1 MEKLDKKLTLKG
13 KVGYG
18 LGDAGGCLTF
28 ALMGSTFSM
37 YCTDALHI
45 DTALLAILLLIW
57 NIWDFVNDP
66 IMGAIMDKMFAKN
79 KNPKGKFRPWLL
91 RSAPLVCVTFIALW
105 SVPSFFDGIGLIC
118 CLFGL
123 KILYEASYTMFNIPM
138 GSLLSVMSRND
149 EERR

>member
-66 IMGAIMDKMFAKN
+66 IMGAII
-79 KNPKGKFRPWLL
+79 GTLI
-91 RSAPLVCVTFIALW
+91 RSYNLSPLDQ
-105 SVPSFFDGIGLIC
+105 FF
-118 CLFGL
+118 F
-123 KILYEASYTMFNIPM
+123 LYH
-138 GSLLSVMSRND
+138 LQ
-149 EERR
+149 